1 MICKFLFFNY
11 ICTLLQANTLIQ
23 ATIMKEEFLH
33 YLWLH
38 KKVPLNQLQT
48 TNGEP
53 IEIINFGQY
62 LQTAGPDFFNAQV
75 IINNQKWAG
84 NIEIHV
90 KSSDWYLHNHERDV
104 NYDNVILHVVWEN
117 DTEIYRKDNSEIPVL
132 QLKDY
137 VSYLEI
143 EGYNNLA
150 VQKSWINCE
159 NEIASIDK
167 LILTNWQERLFFERL
182 ERKSNPIKELL
193 HKTTNDWEAVLFYLL
208 SKNFGLNVNG
218 VSFYE
223 MAKSI
228 PFSVIKK
235 ESFEIENLEALF
247 FGISNLLEEN
257 KQDNYYKDLQ
267 KRWQI
272 LKQKH
277 QFTNTYISP
286 IQFFKLRPDN
296 FPTIRLAQLAKLY
309 HLKHSLFSE
318 IINANSIDKLYF
330 IFKNDTSIYWKNHY
344 NFEKESNSK
353 VKSLST
359 SFIDLLII
367 NTVIPIKFL
376 YAKAFGTDNLE
387 ELIELIS
394 NIKPEKNN
402 IIDKFST
409 FKIKSENAFETQSLL
424 QLKNEYCNFKKC
436 LHCSIGLALLKK

>member
-257 KQDNYYKDLQ
+257 KQDN
-267 KRWQI
+267 
-272 LKQKH
+272 
-277 QFTNTYISP
+277 
-286 IQFFKLRPDN
+286 
-296 FPTIRLAQLAKLY
+296 
-309 HLKHSLFSE
+309 
-318 IINANSIDKLYF
+318 
-330 IFKNDTSIYWKNHY
+330 
-344 NFEKESNSK
+344 
-353 VKSLST
+353 
-359 SFIDLLII
+359 
-367 NTVIPIKFL
+367 
-376 YAKAFGTDNLE
+376 
-387 ELIELIS
+387 
-394 NIKPEKNN
+394 
-402 IIDKFST
+402 
-409 FKIKSENAFETQSLL
+409 
-424 QLKNEYCNFKKC
+424 
-436 LHCSIGLALLKK
+436 